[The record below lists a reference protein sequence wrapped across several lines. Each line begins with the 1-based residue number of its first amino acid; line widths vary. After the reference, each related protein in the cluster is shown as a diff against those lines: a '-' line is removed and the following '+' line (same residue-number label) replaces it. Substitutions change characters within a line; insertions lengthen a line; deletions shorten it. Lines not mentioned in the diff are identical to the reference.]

1 MDNSSQGKFQ
11 ITKGKPSLRLQEIIM
26 DSDGLLTLVKL
37 NLLFIIT
44 TIPFLPVVMLFTG
57 GASITAL
64 LYCTNQLVR
73 TGTVS
78 EVKNTYFN
86 VFKTYFRKTFT
97 AGLVVVLLNIL
108 FVGGLMFYITMAS
121 SNIIY
126 IPFASVSLLAI
137 IIIQAIAIHL
147 FPAFAEEENKH
158 KSAKEL
164 VSKAATDALSKMKE
178 TMIAVVISVLVIA
191 GIISMLPKT
200 LPLLVVMIFSVPAL
214 AAGFAHSDAEF
225 ISDII

>member
-11 ITKGKPSLRLQEIIM
+11 ITKGKPTLRLQEIIM

-108 FVGGLMFYITMAS
+108 FIGGLMFYITMAS

-126 IPFASVSLLAI
+126 IPFA
-137 IIIQAIAIHL
+137 
-147 FPAFAEEENKH
+147 
-158 KSAKEL
+158 
-164 VSKAATDALSKMKE
+164 
-178 TMIAVVISVLVIA
+178 ISF
-191 GIISMLPKT
+191 GIISDSVFNSPLTKNHIAGCIFIIVRIQSLHIIPKS
-200 LPLLVVMIFSVPAL
+200 IK
-214 AAGFAHSDAEF
+214 G
-225 ISDII
+225 IIICKF

>member
-1 MDNSSQGKFQ
+1 MDNSSQGKIQ

-73 TGTVS
+73 TGAVS
-78 EVKNTYFN
+78 EVKNTYFHI
-86 VFKTYFRKTFT
+86 FKTYFKKTFT
-97 AGLVVVLLNIL
+97 AGLVIVLLNIL
-108 FVGGLMFYITMAS
+108 FICGLMFYITMAS

-126 IPFASVSLLAI
+126 IPFASFSLLAI
-137 IIIQAIAIHL
+137 IIIHAVAIHL
-147 FPAFAEEENKH
+147 FPSFTEEDNNNK
-158 KSAKEL
+158 STKE
-164 VSKAATDALSKMKE
+164 S
-178 TMIAVVISVLVIA
+178 
-191 GIISMLPKT
+191 
-200 LPLLVVMIFSVPAL
+200 
-214 AAGFAHSDAEF
+214 
-225 ISDII
+225 